1 MFYSM
6 GQEAA
11 WRKLGFALPPRA
23 PGMAVPQQI
32 VQGRNALQTAAQ
44 QMAARKALRTP
55 EQLAALAAQRPK
67 APLDVI
73 NPAVR
78 R

>member
-6 GQEAA
+6 GQQAA

-23 PGMAVPQQI
+23 PGAMLPPQI
-32 VQGRNALQTAAQ
+32 MQGRNALQTAAQ
-44 QMAARKALRTP
+44 QMASRKALSTP

-67 APLDVI
+67 PPLEVI